1 MNTLINWLSAEFST
15 PLNATAQIIGFIPL
29 ALSFFTFLSNK
40 RKKIIFIKIITDCM
54 WALHFFLLGEVVGG
68 SVNAINTVRN
78 VIFSQKHR
86 RWASHIAIPIIFGAL
101 TVGSALLR
109 WQEWYSFLPMLG
121 SLLAVI
127 GFWCN
132 DPRNIRRLNL
142 PAVLLWLIYGIITG
156 SISSVL
162 CNALTI
168 TSILIA
174 MLRHRERK
182 PIAEQK

>member
-1 MNTLINWLSAEFST
+1 MTAFFDWLAAEFSN
-15 PLNATAQIIGFIPL
+15 PLTATAQIIGFIPL

-40 RKKIIFIKIITDCM
+40 RAKIIFIKIITDCM
-54 WALHFFLLGEVVGG
+54 WVLHFFLLGEIVGG

-156 SISSVL
+156 SISATL
-162 CNALTI
+162 CNVFSI
-168 TSILIA
+168 ISILIA
-174 MLRHRERK
+174 EIKEHAK
-182 PIAEQK
+182 KDGQS

>member
-1 MNTLINWLSAEFST
+1 MTAFFDWLAAEFSN
-15 PLNATAQIIGFIPL
+15 PLTATAQIIGFIPL

-40 RKKIIFIKIITDCM
+40 RAKIIFIKIITDCM
-54 WALHFFLLGEVVGG
+54 WALHFFLLGEIVGG

-156 SISSVL
+156 SISATL
-162 CNALTI
+162 CNVFSI
-168 TSILIA
+168 ISILIA
-174 MLRHRERK
+174 EIKEHAK
-182 PIAEQK
+182 KDGQS